1 MSESALKKVMDHA
14 AAGLTARKAFFDT
27 KGELVVDIARAM
39 AVCLAGGGKVMFCGN
54 GGSAADS
61 QHLAAEF
68 TNRIKL
74 ERPPL
79 PGLALTTDTSALTAI
94 GNDYSFDEI
103 FSKQVLALG
112 RPGDMLVGFSTS
124 GTSSNVIR
132 ALREARRNDIVTVGL
147 TGQSGAEMSS
157 VSDFLVTVPSA
168 ETAII
173 QEIHIA
179 AGHMFCFLVDH
190 FLFEAVSEL
199 TPYLPDPM
207 AG

>member
-1 MSESALKKVMDHA
+1 MSEAALKKVMNHA
-14 AAGLTARKAFFDT
+14 AAGIAARKAFFDT
-27 KGELVVDIARAM
+27 KGELVMEIARAM
-39 AVCLAGGGKVMFCGN
+39 AVCLASGGKIMFCGN

-68 TNRIKL
+68 SNRFKL

-103 FSKQVLALG
+103 FSKQLQALG

-132 ALREARRNDIVTVGL
+132 AMREAKRGDIITVGMSGQ
-147 TGQSGAEMSS
+147 TGGEMST
-157 VSDFLVTVPSA
+157 VSDFLITVPSGD
-168 ETAII
+168 TPII

-179 AGHMFCFLVDH
+179 AGHMICHLVDH

-199 TPYLPDPM
+199 TPFLPQE
-207 AG
+207 G

>member
-1 MSESALKKVMDHA
+1 MSETALKKVMNHA
-14 AAGLTARKAFFDT
+14 SAGLAVRKAFIDT
-27 KGELVVDIARAM
+27 KAELVVEISRAM
-39 AVCLAGGGKVMFCGN
+39 SVCLAGGGKVMFCGN

-94 GNDYSFDEI
+94 ANDYSFDEV

-112 RPGDMLVGFSTS
+112 RPGDILVGISTS
-124 GTSSNVIR
+124 GTSSNVVR
-132 ALREARRNDIVTVGL
+132 AMREAKRNDIVTVGL
-147 TGQSGAEMSS
+147 TGQSGAEMAS
-157 VSDFLVTVPSA
+157 VSDFLVTVPSG
-168 ETAII
+168 ETAVI
-173 QEIHIA
+173 QEVHIM
-179 AGHMFCFLVDH
+179 AGHLFCLLVDH

-199 TPYLPDPM
+199 TPYLPDPSE
-207 AG
+207 G

>member
-1 MSESALKKVMDHA
+1 MSEAALRKVMDHA
-14 AAGLTARKAFFDT
+14 QAGLAARKAFFET
-27 KGELVVDIARAM
+27 KSELVVDISRAM
-39 AVCLAGGGKVMFCGN
+39 AVCLASGGKIMFCGN

-68 TNRIKL
+68 TNRFKL

-94 GNDYSFDEI
+94 GNDYSFDEV
-103 FSKQVLALG
+103 FSKQLQALG
-112 RPGDMLVGFSTS
+112 RPGDILVGLSTS

-132 ALREARRNDIVTVGL
+132 AMREAKRNDIITVGL
-147 TGQSGAEMSS
+147 AGQSGGEMSA
-157 VSDFLVTVPSA
+157 VSDFLVTVPSGD
-168 ETAII
+168 TPVI

-179 AGHMFCFLVDH
+179 AGHMLCHLVDH

-199 TPYLPDPM
+199 TPYLPQDD
-207 AG
+207 